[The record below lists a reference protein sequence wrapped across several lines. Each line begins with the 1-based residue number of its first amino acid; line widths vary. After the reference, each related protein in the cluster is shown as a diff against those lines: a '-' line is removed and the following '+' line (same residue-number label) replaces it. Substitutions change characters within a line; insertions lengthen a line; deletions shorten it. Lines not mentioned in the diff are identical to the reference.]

1 MSGAGNPRPPRVLRA
16 LLARI
21 LPPGRVQDGLVGDLD
36 ELFAERVERWGRARA
51 RAWYV
56 RQFASAAL
64 HYPNPIWEELRDRAT
79 GFTALAAFSETSFN
93 TADGGLVRRV
103 LGQYVSGDYFALFGV
118 RPALGRLLGPT
129 DDVRGCHAV
138 AVLGH
143 GFWQSEYGGSPDV
156 VGTTIRLSG
165 KPFEIVGVAAPGF
178 RGPVVGREIQVYATL
193 GTRLVAGRDFDATD
207 GPNGPKVAI
216 VSESMA
222 TKFFGGGSPLG
233 RQFRTKRGDT
243 FQDPVTIVGVV
254 EDAKY
259 GSLREDESATI
270 YLPVA
275 QQMAGTAWLTLVLRA
290 AGDPLSLVPAVRQ
303 VFEEVQPAATLEVT
317 TLEAQLARSLQR
329 ERVMALLSTLFGSV
343 ALALTVL
350 GLYGVMAYTVAR
362 RRNEIGVRIAL
373 DADAPRVVRMVLRNV
388 VRVVV
393 IGVMLGAAGA
403 WIAGRLVRS
412 FLYGLE
418 PVEPS
423 IMAGAAALLLA
434 SALAAGLRPAL
445 RAAGADPVAALREE

>member
-1 MSGAGNPRPPRVLRA
+1 SASLSRAGLEPDARDVVWRTVLE
-16 LLARI
+16 RI
-21 LPPGRVQDGLVGDLD
+21 RTLPG
-36 ELFAERVERWGRARA
+36 
-51 RAWYV
+51 V
-56 RQFASAAL
+56 RSAAGGDITPVSGSTWNDAV
-64 HYPNPIWEELRDRAT
+64 YVD
-79 GFTALAAFSETSFN
+79 GFTPASELDAVVWFN
-93 TADGGLVRRV
+93 A
-103 LGQYVSGDYFALFGV
+103 VSEGWF
-118 RPALGRLLGPT
+118 
-129 DDVRGCHAV
+129 
-138 AVLGH
+138 
-143 GFWQSEYGGSPDV
+143 
-156 VGTTIRLSG
+156 
-165 KPFEIVGVAAPGF
+165 
-178 RGPVVGREIQVYATL
+178 ATL

-373 DADAPRVVRMVLRNV
+373 GADAPRVVRMVLRNV

-423 IMAGAAALLLA
+423 IMAGAVALLLA

>member
-1 MSGAGNPRPPRVLRA
+1 GRGRLARQVLTESA
-16 LLARI
+16 LLAVLGAAAGLLVAHWGTR
-21 LPPGRVQDGLVGDLD
+21 GLVALVSTGDFPLSLD
-36 ELFAERVERWGRARA
+36 LSLDARV
-51 RAWYV
+51 
-56 RQFASAAL
+56 L
-64 HYPNPIWEELRDRAT
+64 
-79 GFTALAAFSETSFN
+79 GFTALVTVVTTMIFGLVPAWRGTRVSPQAAMKASARGVAEGHSRFTLGKALVAAQVALSLPLLVGAGLLAGSLRNLATLDAGFD
-93 TADGGLVRRV
+93 ADGVLVVSASLSRAGLEPDARDVVWRTVLERIRALPAVRSAA
-103 LGQYVSGDYFALFGV
+103 GGDITPVSGSTWNDAVYVDGFTPASELDAVVWFNAVSEGWFAT
-118 RPALGRLLGPT
+118 P
-129 DDVRGCHAV
+129 
-138 AVLGH
+138 
-143 GFWQSEYGGSPDV
+143 
-156 VGTTIRLSG
+156 
-165 KPFEIVGVAAPGF
+165 
-178 RGPVVGREIQVYATL
+178 

-329 ERVMALLSTLFGSV
+329 ERVMALLST
-343 ALALTVL
+343 
-350 GLYGVMAYTVAR
+350 
-362 RRNEIGVRIAL
+362 
-373 DADAPRVVRMVLRNV
+373 
-388 VRVVV
+388 
-393 IGVMLGAAGA
+393 
-403 WIAGRLVRS
+403 
-412 FLYGLE
+412 
-418 PVEPS
+418 
-423 IMAGAAALLLA
+423 
-434 SALAAGLRPAL
+434 
-445 RAAGADPVAALREE
+445 